1 MIAQFVNYSL
11 KDFPEDEY
19 RRTCTEDLA
28 APIAGQPGLIS
39 KTWIANQETNT
50 YGGFYVWESQADIEA
65 FAKSDLFVAFS
76 SDPRVQ
82 NITSNVFEIL
92 EEASRT
98 TNGIGVVAV

>member
-1 MIAQFVNYSL
+1 MIAQLVNYNL
-11 KDFPEDEY
+11 KDFPRDEY
-19 RRTCTEDLA
+19 QRACTEDLA
-28 APIAGQPGLIS
+28 APIAAQHGLIS
-39 KTWIANQETNT
+39 KTWIANHETNT

-65 FAKSDLFVAFS
+65 FAKSDLFIAFS

-82 NITSNVFEIL
+82 NITSTVFEIL